1 MIMLLLD
8 VKKEDKILNIGYGTT
23 HNMTFTDQNIHFK
36 VDKIFALLQT
46 IYCVYNPRNFFQLNI

>member
-23 HNMTFTDQNIHFK
+23 RNMTFTDQNAHFK
-36 VDKIFALLQT
+36 VDKIFALLQS
-46 IYCVYNPRNFFQLNI
+46 ICIEDNP